1 MNKRILVALGL
12 VLAIAIGVAAYNKPQ
27 SPQQSKL
34 QSNATKQNET
44 SAGTPDKQPQS
55 KGRYSNYSSSTLSA
69 KGFSETILFFHAPWC
84 PECRVYD
91 SVIQGASLPIG
102 TQILKVDYDTSTD
115 LKNRYGVTLQTTFVK
130 VTSKGEKVSMWS
142 AYGKEKSLQAVLENT

>member
-1 MNKRILVALGL
+1 MNKRILMVLGL
-12 VLAIAIGVAAYNKPQ
+12 ALAIAIGVAAYNKPQ
-27 SPQQSKL
+27 SLQQGAL
-34 QSNATKQNET
+34 PSNASKPNET
-44 SAGTPDKQPQS
+44 SDGTPGKQPQS
-55 KGRYSNYSSSTLSA
+55 KGRYSNYSSSALSA

-91 SVIQGASLPIG
+91 SVLQGASLPTG

-130 VTSKGEKVSMWS
+130 VTSKGEKVSMWT